1 MVGYVSQEPVL
12 FNCSIK
18 ENLLYAKPDATSEE
32 VIQALKSAN
41 AWDFVNNLGQGGID
55 TNVGNAGNQLSG
67 G

>member
-1 MVGYVSQEPVL
+1 VL

-18 ENLLYAKPDATSEE
+18 ENLLYAKPEATDEE
-32 VIQALKSAN
+32 VIAALKSAN
-41 AWDFVNNLGQGGID
+41 AWDFVSQLGNGQGMK